1 LFHAVS
7 TFLVAFLATPF
18 LGKRI
23 AEDEEFRKKYIPSFY
38 DFAIER
44 PKNAWTREELHEQI
58 VQLKTELHERAIRGD
73 FTPEKLEL
81 MRRNFSQADARD
93 DPNGWNKLHPGIED
107 DEEIED

>member
-1 LFHAVS
+1 
-7 TFLVAFLATPF
+7 
-18 LGKRI
+18 
-23 AEDEEFRKKYIPSFY
+23 
-38 DFAIER
+38 
-44 PKNAWTREELHEQI
+44 